1 MKLHKSLLDTYM
13 RYKHNIASASLLAPS
28 EFIKNITD
36 LLSSNGWAYLWFSI
50 VCFMFVPNYCCFLK
64 QAVMFQF
71 LFFPLTLQVS
81 MVFSSFK

>member
-1 MKLHKSLLDTYM
+1 MDGLKE
-13 RYKHNIASASLLAPS
+13 P
-28 EFIKNITD
+28 
-36 LLSSNGWAYLWFSI
+36 YLWFSI

-81 MVFSSFK
+81 MVFSSFKLNIKITPLESL